1 MNDPSVNIQP
11 ETCDD
16 AIAIDRLHERT
27 FGPGRFA
34 KTAYRLR
41 ERADHIR
48 ELSFTARIGTLLI
61 GSVWLSPIR
70 IGDAKALLLGPVTVE
85 PAFRDRGVGQALID
99 RALKEAAANGHRLV
113 VLVGDEAYY
122 EKCGFKR
129 IPKGRAIM
137 PGPVDPARLLVA
149 ELSPGAFD
157 GVSGPIR
164 PD

>member
-1 MNDPSVNIQP
+1 
-11 ETCDD
+11 
-16 AIAIDRLHERT
+16 
-27 FGPGRFA
+27 
-34 KTAYRLR
+34 
-41 ERADHIR
+41 
-48 ELSFTARIGTLLI
+48 
-61 GSVWLSPIR
+61 
-70 IGDAKALLLGPVTVE
+70 VTVE

-129 IPKGRAIM
+129 IPKGRATM
-137 PGPVDPARLLVA
+137 PGPVDPARLLIA